1 MSAVSKWLLL
11 PLRSLKNRTMSERY
25 KVLGSLILSMICW
38 AFSFV
43 WIKQA
48 FISFNPL
55 TIVVMRLAISAVL
68 LFVILKLLKQLI
80 PMLRKDIK
88 WFMLLAFF
96 EPFVYFMGESFGLEL
111 VSSTVGAVI
120 ISTIPLFAPIT
131 DRLFFKSRISYT
143 NIIGILVSFSG
154 VLFLIFK
161 DDFSLAAPLKGI
173 LLMFLAVFAAL
184 GYSTVLKK
192 VPGNYN
198 AVSIITYQNA
208 IGCLYFLPL
217 FFIYDLPHLG
227 DKPFTGEALYAVIS
241 LAVVAS
247 SLAFIFFTYGMR
259 IIGITK
265 ANVFVNMIPVFTAV
279 IAWWV
284 LDEVITLQML
294 TGILL
299 VIGGVFVS
307 QIKLRKRGV

>member
-1 MSAVSKWLLL
+1 
-11 PLRSLKNRTMSERY
+11 MSERY

-55 TIVVMRLAISAVL
+55 TIVVMRLSISAVL

-80 PMLRKDIK
+80 PMQRKDIK

-96 EPFVYFMGESFGLEL
+96 EPFLYFMGETFGLEL

-120 ISTIPLFAPIT
+120 VSTIPLFAPIT
-131 DRLFFKSRISYT
+131 DRLIFKSRISWA
-143 NIIGILVSFSG
+143 NIIGILVSFTG

-161 DDFSLAAPLKGI
+161 DDFSLAAPIKGI
-173 LLMFLAVFAAL
+173 LLVFLAVFSTL
-184 GYSTVLKK
+184 GYAIVLKK
-192 VPGNYN
+192 LPYEYN

-208 IGCLYFLPL
+208 IGFLYFLPL
-217 FFIYDLPHLG
+217 FLTFDLPRL
-227 DKPFTGEALYAVIS
+227 DEKPFTGEALYAVIS

-259 IIGITK
+259 KIGITK
-265 ANVFVNMIPVFTAV
+265 ANVFVNMIPVFTA
-279 IAWWV
+279 ILAWWV
-284 LDEVITLQML
+284 LGEVITLQMFA
-294 TGILL
+294 GILL
-299 VIGGVFVS
+299 VISGVFVS
-307 QIKLRKRGV
+307 QLKMRRRGV

>member
-1 MSAVSKWLLL
+1 MF
-11 PLRSLKNRTMSERY
+11 ERY

-55 TIVVMRLAISAVL
+55 TIIVMRLVISAGL
-68 LFVILKLLKQLI
+68 LAIILKLLGQLVS
-80 PMLRKDIK
+80 MRKADLK
-88 WFMLLAFF
+88 WFLLLAFF
-96 EPFVYFMGESFGLEL
+96 EPFLYFMGESFGLEL

-120 ISTIPLFAPIT
+120 VSTIPLFAPIT
-131 DRLFFKSRISYT
+131 DKLFFKSRISWA
-143 NIIGILVSFSG
+143 NILGIIVSFAG
-154 VLFLIFK
+154 VLLLIFK
-161 DDFSLAAPLKGI
+161 GDFSLAAPLKGI
-173 LLMFLAVFAAL
+173 LLVFLAVFAAL
-184 GYSTVLKK
+184 GYSVVLKK

-208 IGCLYFLPL
+208 IGLLYFLPL
-217 FFIYDLPHLG
+217 FLIYDLPVLNA
-227 DKPFTGEALYAVIS
+227 KPLTMESIYAVVM

-247 SLAFIFFTYGMR
+247 SLAFIFFTHGMR

-265 ANVFVNMIPVFTAV
+265 ANVFVNMIPVFTA
-279 IAWWV
+279 ILAWII
-284 LDEVITLQML
+284 LGEVITLQMMI
-294 TGILL
+294 GILL

-307 QIKLRKRGV
+307 QLKLRRRGF

>member
-1 MSAVSKWLLL
+1 MF
-11 PLRSLKNRTMSERY
+11 ERY

-55 TIVVMRLAISAVL
+55 TIVVMRLVISAGL
-68 LFVILKLLKQLI
+68 LAIILKLLGQLVS
-80 PMLRKDIK
+80 MRKADLK
-88 WFMLLAFF
+88 WFLLLAFF
-96 EPFVYFMGESFGLEL
+96 EPFLYFMGESFGLEL

-120 ISTIPLFAPIT
+120 VSTIPLFAPIT
-131 DRLFFKSRISYT
+131 DRLFFKSRISWA
-143 NIIGILVSFSG
+143 NILGIIVSFAG
-154 VLFLIFK
+154 VLLLIFK
-161 DDFSLAAPLKGI
+161 GDFSLAAPLKGI
-173 LLMFLAVFAAL
+173 MLVFLAVFAAL
-184 GYSTVLKK
+184 GYSVVLKK

-208 IGCLYFLPL
+208 IGLLYFLPL
-217 FFIYDLPHLG
+217 FLIYDLPVL
-227 DKPFTGEALYAVIS
+227 DAKPLTMESIYAVVM

-247 SLAFIFFTYGMR
+247 SLAFIFFTHGMR

-265 ANVFVNMIPVFTAV
+265 ANVFVNMIPVFTA
-279 IAWWV
+279 ILAWII
-284 LDEVITLQML
+284 LGEVITFQMMI
-294 TGILL
+294 GILL

-307 QIKLRKRGV
+307 QLKLRRRGF

>member
-1 MSAVSKWLLL
+1 MF
-11 PLRSLKNRTMSERY
+11 ERY

-55 TIVVMRLAISAVL
+55 TIIVMRLVISAGL
-68 LFVILKLLKQLI
+68 LAIILKLLGQLVS
-80 PMLRKDIK
+80 MRKADLK
-88 WFMLLAFF
+88 WFLLLAFF
-96 EPFVYFMGESFGLEL
+96 EPFLYFMGESFGLEL

-120 ISTIPLFAPIT
+120 VSTIPLFAPIT
-131 DRLFFKSRISYT
+131 DKLFFKSRISWA
-143 NIIGILVSFSG
+143 NILGIIVSFAG
-154 VLFLIFK
+154 VLLLIFK
-161 DDFSLAAPLKGI
+161 GDFSLAAPLNGI
-173 LLMFLAVFAAL
+173 LLVFLAVFAAL
-184 GYSTVLKK
+184 GYSVVLKK

-208 IGCLYFLPL
+208 IGLLYFLPL
-217 FFIYDLPHLG
+217 FLIYDLPVLNT
-227 DKPFTGEALYAVIS
+227 KPLTMESIYAVVM

-247 SLAFIFFTYGMR
+247 SLAFIFFTHGMR

-265 ANVFVNMIPVFTAV
+265 ANVFVNMIPVFTA
-279 IAWWV
+279 ILAWII
-284 LDEVITLQML
+284 LGEVITLQMMI
-294 TGILL
+294 GILL

-307 QIKLRKRGV
+307 QLKLRRRGF